1 MNNRSAGIITTS
13 VAAILCGCP
22 GLLSLCVG
30 TVLAFASFI
39 PGAQFDLPS
48 GNDPRSAFAVG
59 LSALCMGMILITIP
73 IIVGVLSLR
82 NRPEMVVAPDD
93 DLKPIEPAAYVP
105 PDEPIPPAS

>member
-1 MNNRSAGIITTS
+1 
-13 VAAILCGCP
+13 
-22 GLLSLCVG
+22 
-30 TVLAFASFI
+30 
-39 PGAQFDLPS
+39 
-48 GNDPRSAFAVG
+48 
-59 LSALCMGMILITIP
+59 MGMILITIP